1 MIGFGYGNYALFIF
15 RLSTFRL
22 LAGGGWPAS
31 DFARRRA
38 PDGIL
43 QPKAASAR
51 MSTRALDTAQIQAG
65 LAIRPL
71 AAWGFAGDGWAAARD
86 GIVIFWHFA
95 SVLVYVL
102 TVLVYVLTVLVY
114 VLTVLVYVLTVL
126 KYVLSVL
133 GRVLTVLGRVLTVIK
148 RELFYDRVHI
158 TEIGNSLVA
167 QAIQDRIVDWLED

>member
-1 MIGFGYGNYALFIF
+1 MELMRCLFF
-15 RLSTFRL
+15 AYRPFRL

-38 PDGIL
+38 PDGIS

-95 SVLVYVL
+95 SVLK
-102 TVLVYVLTVLVY
+102 Y

-126 KYVLSVL
+126 KYVL
-133 GRVLTVLGRVLTVIK
+133 TVLGRVLTVI
-148 RELFYDRVHI
+148 ERV
-158 TEIGNSLVA
+158 S
-167 QAIQDRIVDWLED
+167 AIFDCFAAGYVEGSGKISKFGAGLG

>member
-1 MIGFGYGNYALFIF
+1 MELMRCLFF
-15 RLSTFRL
+15 AYRPFHL
-22 LAGGGWPAS
+22 LAGGGWPLS

-43 QPKAASAR
+43 QLKAASAR

-102 TVLVYVLTVLVY
+102 TVL
-114 VLTVLVYVLTVL
+114 
-126 KYVLSVL
+126 
-133 GRVLTVLGRVLTVIK
+133 GRVLTVI
-148 RELFYDRVHI
+148 ERV
-158 TEIGNSLVA
+158 S
-167 QAIQDRIVDWLED
+167 AIFDCFAAGYVEGSGKISKFGAGLG